1 MTFGPLYCDLL
12 YFTFYKF
19 YSTYGILSSPRKR
32 TGGVTPRQTVYIK
45 AIKKAESFYA
55 LRF

>member
-32 TGGVTPRQTVYIK
+32 TGV
-45 AIKKAESFYA
+45 
-55 LRF
+55 LRRAKLFI